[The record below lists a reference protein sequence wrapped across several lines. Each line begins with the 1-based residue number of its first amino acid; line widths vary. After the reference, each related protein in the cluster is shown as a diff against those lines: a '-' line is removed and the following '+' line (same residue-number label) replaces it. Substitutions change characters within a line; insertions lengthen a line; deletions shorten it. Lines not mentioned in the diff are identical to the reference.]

1 MKGNRLQ
8 IRLDGPFFAASL
20 GNSSTIAL
28 RNRQKLSSPRRI
40 FASILQVRQA
50 PSAAEPIALNGFA
63 YGLLA
68 FLHARMTLRSMT
80 LLPAHHDSPQVG
92 RRRAAPLAW
101 ICFLLWMP
109 LGGVWAGDLYRCIGP
124 QGETAFTSDRT
135 GYRDCKPIKY
145 SRASNSGS
153 AGVSSAPVASPPQTG
168 LPPASTQSGP
178 RVEFRTSTAESEP
191 PKEAPAAAGSRVS
204 RGAVYRYVKDGV
216 THYTNRR
223 PAGQRVELVFSYIE
237 TCYACSVASSV
248 DFNSVGLN
256 TTAYAEE
263 IRRASAAQGV
273 DEALVRAVI
282 HAESA
287 FNFNALSNKG
297 AQGLMQ
303 LMPDTAARFGVVDPF
318 SAEQNIAGGAAYLAW
333 LLKRFDGDISLAVAG
348 YNAGEG
354 AVDRFGGVPPYPE
367 TQVFVERVG
376 VLLQRYR
383 EQLAQA
389 RVSDADQRS

>member
-1 MKGNRLQ
+1 
-8 IRLDGPFFAASL
+8 
-20 GNSSTIAL
+20 
-28 RNRQKLSSPRRI
+28 
-40 FASILQVRQA
+40 
-50 PSAAEPIALNGFA
+50 
-63 YGLLA
+63 
-68 FLHARMTLRSMT
+68 MTLRSMT
-80 LLPAHHDSPQVG
+80 SLAEHRFPLRIDRKLV
-92 RRRAAPLAW
+92 APLVW
-101 ICFLLWMP
+101 MCGLLCMP
-109 LGGVWAGDLYRCIGP
+109 TGALWAGDLYRCVGP

-145 SRASNSGS
+145 ARTSNSGS
-153 AGVSSAPVASPPQTG
+153 VGTASRVVVPAAAGSPT
-168 LPPASTQSGP
+168 ASTEPTHP
-178 RVEFRTSTAESEP
+178 RVEFRTSANADSP
-191 PKEAPAAAGSRVS
+191 PKEAPPASDSRVS

-237 TCYACSVASSV
+237 TCYACNVSSAV

-256 TTAYAEE
+256 ITAYADE

-318 SAEQNIAGGAAYLAW
+318 SAEQNIAGGTAYLAW
-333 LLKRFDGDISLAVAG
+333 LLKRFNGDVSLAVAG

-354 AVDRFGGVPPYPE
+354 AVDRFGGVPPYAE

-376 VLLQRYR
+376 VLMLRYR
-383 EQLAQA
+383 EQLAQTRMSA
-389 RVSDADQRS
+389 ADQRS